1 MQAGAHD
8 CDYNKQ
14 FDEKRC
20 RLLLNLANIPACGG
34 AVALHY
40 DWGNPPR
47 EAICGAAQGNLVLWS
62 IGAPRALPVRLVQ
75 GCRKSATSEC
85 VSAQRLPTQSIDA
98 AGRGQWYTCAV
109 TTCSLVTLRRMT
121 SV

>member
-20 RLLLNLANIPACGG
+20 RLLLNLANIPACDG
-34 AVALHY
+34 AMALHY

-47 EAICGAAQGNLVLWS
+47 EAICDAAQGNLVLWS
-62 IGAPRALPVRLVQ
+62 IGAPKAL
-75 GCRKSATSEC
+75 
-85 VSAQRLPTQSIDA
+85 
-98 AGRGQWYTCAV
+98 W
-109 TTCSLVTLRRMT
+109 
-121 SV
+121 

>member
-1 MQAGAHD
+1 MTLPAQKTHLGADPQANPGSAGDYRHGAMQAGAHD

-20 RLLLNLANIPACGG
+20 RLLLNLANIPACDG

-47 EAICGAAQGNLVLWS
+47 EAICDAAQGNLVLWS
-62 IGAPRALPVRLVQ
+62 IGALRALWWGFAGLQ
-75 GCRKSATSEC
+75 E
-85 VSAQRLPTQSIDA
+85 VSHL
-98 AGRGQWYTCAV
+98 
-109 TTCSLVTLRRMT
+109 
-121 SV
+121 